1 MVMQTMRSL
10 LLSTLLLLA
19 VAAPATAG
27 TSDCVAPPG
36 TAAIEEYCETVPSAT
51 GDKGG
56 GIRSAQPL
64 DRSTRAALRA
74 QGADGQAL
82 AGLLRSDG
90 SSAPGGSA
98 GSKGSKASKG
108 ARAGSTGTNGGGAG
122 ATQDEPSGNPLHA
135 VTSAVEAGPTLGGGF
150 AWALLG
156 ITALMIAAGWIRLR
170 ARRD

>member
-1 MVMQTMRSL
+1 MVVQTMRL
-10 LLSTLLLLA
+10 LLVSIMLLFA
-19 VAAPATAG
+19 VAAPATAA
-27 TSDCVAPPG
+27 TTDCVAPPG

-56 GIRSAQPL
+56 GVRSAQPL
-64 DRSTRAALRA
+64 DHSTRSALRA

-82 AGLLRSDG
+82 AGLLSSDG
-90 SSAPGGSA
+90 ASAPA
-98 GSKGSKASKG
+98 GSSGKSKASKG
-108 ARAGSTGTNGGGAG
+108 SGSAGSAGTA
-122 ATQDEPSGNPLHA
+122 APQDEPSSNPLHA

-156 ITALMIAAGWIRLR
+156 ITALVIAAGWMRLR

>member
-1 MVMQTMRSL
+1 MVMQTMRSIV
-10 LLSTLLLLA
+10 LSTLLLLA
-19 VAAPATAG
+19 LAAPATAAG
-27 TSDCVAPPG
+27 PTDCVAPPG

-64 DRSTRAALRA
+64 DRSTRSELRS

-90 SSAPGGSA
+90 SAATSGSGGGSVTSK
-98 GSKGSKASKG
+98 GSKGSGS
-108 ARAGSTGTNGGGAG
+108 AGTSRGGAG

-156 ITALMIAAGWIRLR
+156 ITALMIAAGWMRLR

>member
-1 MVMQTMRSL
+1 MVMHTMRSL
-10 LLSTLLLLA
+10 LLSMLLLLA
-19 VAAPATAG
+19 VAAPAAAG
-27 TSDCVAPPG
+27 TTDCVAPPG

-56 GIRSAQPL
+56 GVRAPQPL
-64 DRSTRAALRA
+64 DRSTRSELRA
-74 QGADGQAL
+74 LGADGQAL

-90 SSAPGGSA
+90 SGSASGSGGGSA
-98 GSKGSKASKG
+98 GSKASNSGGS
-108 ARAGSTGTNGGGAG
+108 AGTRGGGGAS

-156 ITALMIAAGWIRLR
+156 ITALMIAAGWMRLR

>member
-10 LLSTLLLLA
+10 VLSMLLLLA
-19 VAAPATAG
+19 VAAPAMAG
-27 TSDCVAPPG
+27 TTDCVAPPG

-56 GIRSAQPL
+56 GVRSAQPL
-64 DRSTRAALRA
+64 DRSTRSALRA

-90 SSAPGGSA
+90 SSAPGTGA
-98 GSKGSKASKG
+98 TTSKASKG
-108 ARAGSTGTNGGGAG
+108 AGSSGGTAGTGAS
-122 ATQDEPSGNPLHA
+122 QDEPSGNPLHA

-156 ITALMIAAGWIRLR
+156 ITALMIAAGWMRLR